1 MDIKNMI
8 SPLTGSAPPTPLK
21 NTSNV
26 QPQPVEQQSGFKET
40 FVNTEGPVEKS
51 DRGTN
56 AQKVALDQAVS
67 KVNQLFQA
75 EQRKLSFSINE
86 ATQGIVIE
94 VKDAETDEVIRQIP
108 PEVLVKLAERMQEM
122 SAEES
127 VGVLLKDKA

>member
-1 MDIKNMI
+1 MDIKNVV

-21 NTSNV
+21 NTNNAQS
-26 QPQPVEQQSGFKET
+26 QPAEQQSSLKDA
-40 FVNTEGPVEKS
+40 FVKDLAVEKS
-51 DRGTN
+51 DTETN
-56 AQKVALDQAVS
+56 AQKTALDQAVS

-86 ATQGIVIE
+86 ATQGVVIE

-108 PEVLVKLAERMQEM
+108 PEIVVKLAEQMQEM
-122 SAEES
+122 STEES